1 SALGPKWPQ
10 FTSGLGLR
18 AAVTLVE
25 TGGDLQ
31 SPGGS
36 LTLLCKASGFTFSS
50 YAMEWVRQAP
60 GQGLEWVAT
69 IDSDGYTK
77 YAPSVQGR
85 FTISRD
91 TSQSTVT
98 LQMSSLTTEDTA
110 TYYCTKRARGGYSA
124 AYSGTNVTRGCPK
137 P

>member
-1 SALGPKWPQ
+1 MGSSSP
-10 FTSGLGLR
+10 SIGLR

-36 LTLLCKASGFTFSS
+36 LTLVCKHQGRGSSTSHKLTVMVVAPNDTSGGTTR
-50 YAMEWVRQAP
+50 YAA
-60 GQGLEWVAT
+60 
-69 IDSDGYTK
+69 
-77 YAPSVQGR
+77 SVQGR

-91 TSQSTVT
+91 NSQSTVT

-110 TYYCTKRARGGYSA
+110 TYYCAKDPNLTHWPQTSA
-124 AYSGTNVTRGCPK
+124 LGPKWPQFTSGLGSLT
-137 P
+137 